1 MMFEGFPAGDAGGG
15 FNIEDFIKNLL
26 AKVGMNPQT
35 VAPMGG
41 GGQALPTPA
50 DPRAAGKS
58 MPETGALA
66 GKLGGLAAKGVWDWL
81 KAPPGGA
88 GRRAEPDFQ
97 SYRSGERASYGG
109 SIPTSKPEFWEWPT

>member
-1 MMFEGFPAGDAGGG
+1 MFDGFPVGEQSAG

-35 VAPMGG
+35 VAPMAG

-58 MPETGALA
+58 MQETGAMA
-66 GKLGGLAAKGVWDWL
+66 GKLGGTLGKGVWDWL

-88 GRRAEPDFQ
+88 ARRAEPDFQ
-97 SYRSGERASYGG
+97 SYRRGERASYGG
-109 SIPTSKPEFWEWPT
+109 GIPTSKPEFWEWP